1 MQKGREMGGASDL
14 PPWPPGFRGGGRT
27 DLGLGTGGREEK
39 GWDSICKRDVTI
51 QTGKGLSQPQ
61 VIRERE
67 Q

>member
-14 PPWPPGFRGGGRT
+14 PPWPPGFRGSGRT
-27 DLGLGTGGREEK
+27 DVGLGTGG
-39 GWDSICKRDVTI
+39 RDVTI